1 MMCRFE
7 IDDSSVVEWRWYVD
21 DLNRIP
27 EVVSGLV
34 FEEGRCDEIE
44 ELIVNENEWKNVRSI
59 EVKRN
64 GLKGVISVNVNGL
77 NGLELLKVENG
88 GLKNVERIVIGSNSL
103 NGEMVFDMGEDVWK
117 NVKSIEIGS
126 GCLRRVSGEWID
138 LSRLDDIERMIIG
151 SDSVNGIV
159 NMRMN
164 GLNDLIEVEI
174 GSGSLMTI
182 ERIEIGYDS
191 LSSVGCIDMSRFV
204 NMRSIRIGSNCL
216 NHVRSVLT
224 EGLIHLESLIV
235 GERSLMN
242 AGEIEMSNSV
252 DIEWVYEANDMMSVV
267 NAPSVISK
275 LMIGDNCC
283 NEVNFTSLD
292 LSRFVHLKSLV
303 IGKNSLNEIVNIT
316 GVEYELLN
324 EVIIGENSLS
334 SLSHS

>member
-27 EVVSGLV
+27 ELVSGLV

-44 ELIVNENEWKNVRSI
+44 ELIVNGNEWKNVRSI

-204 NMRSIRIGSNCL
+204 NMKELIIGSGSL
-216 NHVRSVLT
+216 G
-224 EGLIHLESLIV
+224 EIESLRLNGLERMEV
-235 GERSLMN
+235 GLGSLSGVKVLEIGDNSLNDREFKSLDLRPFESVERIEIGRNSLMN
-242 AGEIEMSNSV
+242 VESVLIDGISCLREWIVGSNSLEMV
-252 DIEWVYEANDMMSVV
+252 Q
-267 NAPSVISK
+267 
-275 LMIGDNCC
+275 
-283 NEVNFTSLD
+283 
-292 LSRFVHLKSLV
+292 R
-303 IGKNSLNEIVNIT
+303 
-316 GVEYELLN
+316 
-324 EVIIGENSLS
+324 
-334 SLSHS
+334 